1 MRPAAQQPNSPA
13 HVVLVT
19 RRGDSRQAEC
29 SAWETLRD
37 RPQTSGIQGAEI
49 IGLQDTSPDILP
61 QTPKHIMPSWLTRLT
76 GGQCDAY
83 IKISP
88 QSDFVIL
95 SGSAREAPGQYIRGK
110 VTLCLPSAQR
120 ARGVQLQLVGY
131 HRTSDHES
139 DLHSASSTTGVVYQH
154 IWAPFL
160 IDDVPSASLG
170 GPLPKGTYEWPFE
183 HLIPGHVPETARGCP
198 RCSITYDLK
207 ASTVRDSPGET
218 SPQAMKPIRIIRTL
232 PSSAFALMDAAT
244 VEGTSTGRLAYSLSL
259 AHQAIA
265 LGTVLPVDLRFT
277 ALAKDIALRPVRCL
291 LREVHSLETQVPSA
305 CPGAGTTTST
315 VEGYRLAAAWDL
327 AMDANGRISR
337 FDGAAGEW
345 HVQRRLPMP
354 TTLIKCSPDVDVRGI
369 KVSHQVEFAV
379 TFAEGPDMISNFRA
393 TIPIKLYISP
403 NAPVGGSDYFIS
415 RRPDVHVC
423 AAGGLNSS
431 MEVPPCYGRHKLDE
445 LLEDDRPSSFL
456 QRYDPVAPAYDF
468 AVPAS
473 APCAGVGA

>member
-1 MRPAAQQPNSPA
+1 
-13 HVVLVT
+13 
-19 RRGDSRQAEC
+19 
-29 SAWETLRD
+29 
-37 RPQTSGIQGAEI
+37 
-49 IGLQDTSPDILP
+49 
-61 QTPKHIMPSWLTRLT
+61 MPSWLTRLT

-218 SPQAMKPIRIIRTL
+218 SPQAMKHIRIIRTL

-277 ALAKDIALRPVRCL
+277 ALAKDIALRSVRCL

-315 VEGYRLAAAWDL
+315 
-327 AMDANGRISR
+327 
-337 FDGAAGEW
+337 
-345 HVQRRLPMP
+345 
-354 TTLIKCSPDVDVRGI
+354 
-369 KVSHQVEFAV
+369 
-379 TFAEGPDMISNFRA
+379 
-393 TIPIKLYISP
+393 
-403 NAPVGGSDYFIS
+403 PV
-415 RRPDVHVC
+415 
-423 AAGGLNSS
+423 
-431 MEVPPCYGRHKLDE
+431 
-445 LLEDDRPSSFL
+445 
-456 QRYDPVAPAYDF
+456 
-468 AVPAS
+468 
-473 APCAGVGA
+473 

>member
-1 MRPAAQQPNSPA
+1 MA
-13 HVVLVT
+13 L
-19 RRGDSRQAEC
+19 
-29 SAWETLRD
+29 
-37 RPQTSGIQGAEI
+37 
-49 IGLQDTSPDILP
+49 
-61 QTPKHIMPSWLTRLT
+61 
-76 GGQCDAY
+76 
-83 IKISP
+83 
-88 QSDFVIL
+88 
-95 SGSAREAPGQYIRGK
+95 
-110 VTLCLPSAQR
+110 
-120 ARGVQLQLVGY
+120 
-131 HRTSDHES
+131 SDHES

-379 TFAEGPDMISNFRA
+379 TFAEGPDMISNVSF
-393 TIPIKLYISP
+393 S
-403 NAPVGGSDYFIS
+403 FW
-415 RRPDVHVC
+415 RR
-423 AAGGLNSS
+423 L
-431 MEVPPCYGRHKLDE
+431 VP
-445 LLEDDRPSSFL
+445 SFL
-456 QRYDPVAPAYDF
+456 SVACCLLGWWLPPHIPPVMPT
-468 AVPAS
+468 
-473 APCAGVGA
+473 

>member
-1 MRPAAQQPNSPA
+1 MRRLYQDFVCFTALESSAQQVTSQPSAGLLPN
-13 HVVLVT
+13 
-19 RRGDSRQAEC
+19 
-29 SAWETLRD
+29 
-37 RPQTSGIQGAEI
+37 
-49 IGLQDTSPDILP
+49 
-61 QTPKHIMPSWLTRLT
+61 
-76 GGQCDAY
+76 
-83 IKISP
+83 SP

-95 SGSAREAPGQYIRGK
+95 SGSEREAPGQYIRGK

-131 HRTSDHES
+131 HRTSWLVYRTQAADMAFSDHDS

-198 RCSITYDLK
+198 RCSITYHLK
-207 ASTVRDSPGET
+207 ASTVRDAPDET

-244 VEGTSTGRLAYSLSL
+244 VEGTSTGRLVYSLSL
-259 AHQAIA
+259 AHKAIA

-277 ALAKDIALRPVRCL
+277 ALAKNITLRSVRCL
-291 LREVHSLETQVPSA
+291 LREVHSLETQVASG

-327 AMDANGRISR
+327 AMDDKGRIGR

-379 TFAEGPDMISNFRA
+379 TFAEGPDMISNRA
-393 TIPIKLYISP
+393 DWCSSEPQSP
-403 NAPVGGSDYFIS
+403 SSSTSLPTPPSRARTTSSRGAPTSTS
-415 RRPDVHVC
+415 APP
-423 AAGGLNSS
+423 APLNSS
-431 MEVPPCYGRHKLDE
+431 MEVPPCYGRHKLGRACSRTT
-445 LLEDDRPSSFL
+445 RPSL
-456 QRYDPVAPAYDF
+456 VF
-468 AVPAS
+468 AALRS
-473 APCAGVGA
+473 RRAGL